1 MKFLYHPWVDSVFSS
16 LSPKEKIGQL
26 VWIKA
31 YSDGDIGQDVWM
43 SDIIKKSEAGGII
56 LSEGFTA
63 DKQTEMLNY
72 FQKITRV
79 PLLIAEEGECG
90 LKMTLDEI
98 VKFPCRMTL
107 GAIRNDSL
115 IYRMGKS
122 VANQFKRA
130 GIHVALS
137 NLSDANNKQQNPIS
151 DCRSFG
157 ENPENTNRKILMYMN
172 GLQDDSIVTAVKY
185 SDCKSDAGMEYYLKG
200 GEGLLAPGEE
210 FGVPEYS
217 ENPEQTI
224 IRISEGIKKGLISQ
238 DAIDKKCRIVLAA
251 KYLAG
256 LHRYSFINKEKLE
269 NELKHPS
276 SKALVRDLYANA
288 LTVLRNENNIL
299 PLKNLE
305 KTRIASVS
313 VNKYKT
319 TLFQDRISDYQ
330 PSDNYF
336 IDPSD
341 SKAVDDL
348 LIKLSQYDIVIAG
361 IYRTDNCDK
370 ERFRISPGMKGF
382 LDKLINNNHTIITWF
397 GDPFMI
403 DSIRSLKDS
412 EGLVLAYQQ
421 NVFTEDLSA
430 QLIFGGIG
438 ASGTLPVTINEEW
451 SSGFGIVTQGNL
463 RLQYGLPEN
472 AGMSSEFLSRRID
485 SIVKIG
491 LNAGAYPGC
500 EVMVARK
507 GIVVFHKA
515 YGFHTYENR
524 IPVRKDDLYDLASV
538 TKVSATLAGLML
550 LDSEDKFSPEKKLGD
565 YLPDFRKTNKGDL
578 LMKDLLTHQAGMRAW
593 IPFWMETVK
602 RDSSFKRNI
611 FSHASSAKYPLKVA
625 DNLYINR
632 NYSKKIFKEIK
643 KSPLG
648 EKKYVYSDLTF
659 IISPGIIENLTG
671 EKWYDF
677 VTENIYHRL
686 GAFDI
691 CFNPYH
697 KYPLSRIIPTEYDS
711 LFRRQ
716 LLHGTVHDEGAAML
730 GGISG
735 HAGLFATANDL
746 MKLMELYRR
755 MGQYGGDQVISKDV
769 LEQYTRVQFPEN
781 KNRRGL
787 GFDKPLLENEELGP
801 KEAYPAKSA
810 TNQSFGHSGYTGTFV
825 WIDPVYEISYIFFS
839 NRVYPTRNNNLLSDM
854 NIRPYILQAIYDSIT
869 N

>member
-1 MKFLYHPWVDSVFSS
+1 MQILLLADFYLFLLDISRNTFYTMHSKSTRYIFIILLLQSITSLCARESDSTYMKFLYHPWVDSVFNS

-31 YSDGDIGQDVWM
+31 YPDGDIGQDVWM
-43 SDIIKKSEAGGII
+43 SDIISKSEAGGII

-90 LKMTLDEI
+90 LKMTLDGI

-115 IYRMGKS
+115 IYRMGKI

-130 GIHVALS
+130 GIHVALA
-137 NLSDANNKQQNPIS
+137 NLSDVNNKQQNPAS
-151 DCRSFG
+151 NCRSFG

-172 GLQDDSIVTAVKY
+172 GLQDNSIVTAGKY
-185 SDCKSDAGMEYYLKG
+185 SDGKSDAGMEYYLKG
-200 GEGLLAPGEE
+200 CEGLLAPGEE
-210 FGVPEYS
+210 FEVPGYS

-224 IRISEGIKKGLISQ
+224 IKLSEGIKKGLISQ
-238 DAIDKKCRIVLAA
+238 DTIDKKCRIVLAV

-256 LHRYSFINKEKLE
+256 LHRYSFVNKEKLE

-276 SKALVRDLYANA
+276 AKALVRDLYANA

-330 PSDNYF
+330 TSDNYF

-361 IYRTDNCDK
+361 IYGTDNCDK
-370 ERFRISPGMKGF
+370 ERFRNSPGMKGF
-382 LDKLINNNHTIITWF
+382 LDRLINNNRTIITWF

-438 ASGTLPVTINEEW
+438 ASGILPVTINEEW
-451 SSGFGIVTQGNL
+451 PSGFGIVTRGNL
-463 RLQYGLPEN
+463 RIQYGLPEN
-472 AGMSSEFLSRRID
+472 AGMSSEFLNRKID
-485 SIVKIG
+485 SIVNLG

-611 FSHASSAKYPLKVA
+611 FSHASSTKYPLKVA

-659 IISPGIIENLTG
+659 IISTG
-671 EKWYDF
+671 D
-677 VTENIYHRL
+677 
-686 GAFDI
+686 
-691 CFNPYH
+691 
-697 KYPLSRIIPTEYDS
+697 
-711 LFRRQ
+711 
-716 LLHGTVHDEGAAML
+716 
-730 GGISG
+730 
-735 HAGLFATANDL
+735 
-746 MKLMELYRR
+746 
-755 MGQYGGDQVISKDV
+755 
-769 LEQYTRVQFPEN
+769 
-781 KNRRGL
+781 NR
-787 GFDKPLLENEELGP
+787 E
-801 KEAYPAKSA
+801 
-810 TNQSFGHSGYTGTFV
+810 
-825 WIDPVYEISYIFFS
+825 
-839 NRVYPTRNNNLLSDM
+839 SDW
-854 NIRPYILQAIYDSIT
+854 
-869 N
+869 